1 MSQMARSK
9 AAGTSGAATRRR
21 WWHLRQ
27 RWRMLGVFE
36 INPEHEFYHL
46 TAMIKEGI
54 HASIQTTVDT
64 PGQVKNRLFI
74 SLWLD
79 YKHELLET

>member
-1 MSQMARSK
+1 MAERK
-9 AAGTSGAATRRR
+9 AAGNPRAARRGH

-46 TAMIKEGI
+46 TAMIKEGTRV
-54 HASIQTTVDT
+54 SIQTTMDT
-64 PGQVKNRLFI
+64 PGQVKNLLI
-74 SLWLD
+74 IGPWLD
-79 YKHELLET
+79 YKHETLKT